1 MCYYF
6 GFYCGS
12 RIDCYFLWC
21 LLFCGVV
28 GLLRDLLF
36 WIDGGVLICN
46 VAVNITLGV
55 IVGLWQVRLMV
66 GDGCGCCVVLFAICL

>member
-1 MCYYF
+1 M
-6 GFYCGS
+6 
-12 RIDCYFLWC
+12 
-21 LLFCGVV
+21 V

-66 GDGCGCCVVLFAICL
+66 G